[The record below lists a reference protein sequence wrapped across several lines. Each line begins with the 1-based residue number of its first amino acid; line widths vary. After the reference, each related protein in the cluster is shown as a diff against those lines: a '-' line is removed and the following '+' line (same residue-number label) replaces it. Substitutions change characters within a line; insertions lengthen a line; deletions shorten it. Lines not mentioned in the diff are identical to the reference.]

1 MKKELTLNR
10 VLKEKLRDKEFRK
23 AFEEEDFYVRV
34 AIRIA
39 QLREKNHMSQ
49 KELARKLHTSQ
60 QAVSR
65 IERGYQNVTIGML
78 ERVADVFHKK
88 PDFRFV

>member
-1 MKKELTLNR
+1 MKNAITLNKI
-10 VLKEKLRDKEFRK
+10 LKEKLKNKEFRK

-65 IERGYQNVTIGML
+65 IERGYQNITIGML
-78 ERVADVFHKK
+78 ERVAGVFHKK
-88 PDFRFV
+88 PDFKFV